1 MKDSKRKPNKTW
13 IHQGSEFYNNAFETW
28 LGYGIEM
35 FSTHNEGKSVIKT
48 VRFIRTLRIKIYKH
62 MTAVSKNIYIVQL
75 DDNISKYNK
84 TFDSALKAN
93 IDYRPKYK
101 IGDHA
106 RIAKYKYT
114 FGKFHTPNF
123 LKKFLLL
130 KKKKKIL
137 YHKHTL

>member
-1 MKDSKRKPNKTW
+1 
-13 IHQGSEFYNNAFETW
+13 
-28 LGYGIEM
+28 M

-75 DDNISKYNK
+75 D
-84 TFDSALKAN
+84 DSALKAN

-130 KKKKKIL
+130 KKKKKYCTINIP
-137 YHKHTL
+137 YK

>member
-1 MKDSKRKPNKTW
+1 
-13 IHQGSEFYNNAFETW
+13 
-28 LGYGIEM
+28 M
-35 FSTHNEGKSVIKT
+35 FSTHNEGKSVTKT

-130 KKKKKIL
+130 KKKKYCTIDIPYK
-137 YHKHTL
+137 

>member
-1 MKDSKRKPNKTW
+1 
-13 IHQGSEFYNNAFETW
+13 
-28 LGYGIEM
+28 M

-114 FGKFHTPNF
+114 SYSKFF
-123 LKKFLLL
+123 KEVFVV
-130 KKKKKIL
+130 KKKKIL
-137 YHKHTL
+137 YHRHTL